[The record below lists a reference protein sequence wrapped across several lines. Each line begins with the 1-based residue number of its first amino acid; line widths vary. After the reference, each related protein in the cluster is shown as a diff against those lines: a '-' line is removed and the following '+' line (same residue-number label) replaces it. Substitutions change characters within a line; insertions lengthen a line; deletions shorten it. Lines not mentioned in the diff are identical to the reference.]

1 MDDSN
6 LHTCHQG
13 WGAGVG
19 GVCDVWGGGMG
30 AGRGDYLDR
39 VQKLDVAALKTGK
52 KGHSCPKN
60 WTKTGHFSL
69 IPICRKCM

>member
-19 GVCDVWGGGMG
+19 GVCDVWGEGMG

-52 KGHSCPKN
+52 KD
-60 WTKTGHFSL
+60 TAALKTGQKLDIF
-69 IPICRKCM
+69 P

>member
-30 AGRGDYLDR
+30 AGGWGLGDGGGQR
-39 VQKLDVAALKTGK
+39 
-52 KGHSCPKN
+52 
-60 WTKTGHFSL
+60 
-69 IPICRKCM
+69 